1 MSRWPYVFFATAT
14 VFILIG
20 VNWGLYMS
28 ITHDFTTSPGH
39 AHLNLL
45 GWLSLAVMGTYYA
58 VLGRDTPGWL
68 VATNYTLNTIGVVCM
83 SSGLALALSQTLPLP
98 QVVPLISLGALAT
111 IFGFVAFAGAVVIGL
126 RRNVFAGRMTRDRL
140 AAAA

>member
-14 VFILIG
+14 LFILIG

-58 VLGRDTPGWL
+58 VLGRDTPNWI
-68 VATNYTLNTIGVVCM
+68 VAANYALNTLGVACM
-83 SSGLALALSQTLPLP
+83 ASGLALVLSQTLPP
-98 QVVPLISLGALAT
+98 QQAGPLIGVGAFAT

-126 RRNVFAGRMTRDRL
+126 RRNVFADRMARKRFV
-140 AAAA
+140 AA

>member
-14 VFILIG
+14 TFILIG
-20 VNWGLYMS
+20 VSWGLYMS

-58 VLGRDTPGWL
+58 VLGRETPNWL
-68 VATNYTLNTIGVVCM
+68 IAANYTLNTVGVACM
-83 SSGLALALSQTLPLP
+83 ASGLALALSQTLPP
-98 QVVPLISLGALAT
+98 ERVIPLISLGAFST
-111 IFGFVAFAGAVVIGL
+111 IFGFVAFAGAVVLGL
-126 RRNVFAGRMTRDRL
+126 RRNLAVGRVRRDQF
-140 AAAA
+140 AAA

>member
-14 VFILIG
+14 FFILIG

-28 ITHDFTTSPGH
+28 ITHDFATSPGH

-58 VLGRDTPGWL
+58 VIGRDTPNWI
-68 VATNYTLNTIGVVCM
+68 VATNYVLNTVGVACM
-83 SSGLALALSQTLPLP
+83 ASGLALALSQTLPLP
-98 QVVPLISLGALAT
+98 QVAPLMAIGAFST
-111 IFGFVAFAGAVVIGL
+111 IFGFLAFAVAVVIGL
-126 RRNVFAGRMTRDRL
+126 RRNVFASRMVRERF
-140 AAAA
+140 ARA